1 VVNVFGRGEATKAF
15 DVTYGITD
23 PGGELRSVT
32 VVGPFYR
39 GANSSPATSTYV
51 LTLDRYGAPVEIS
64 KP

>member
-1 VVNVFGRGEATKAF
+1 DGTKTF

-23 PGGELRSVT
+23 PGGELRTVT
-32 VVGPFYR
+32 LVGPFFQ
-39 GANSSPATSTYV
+39 GATSTPAISTAATSTYV